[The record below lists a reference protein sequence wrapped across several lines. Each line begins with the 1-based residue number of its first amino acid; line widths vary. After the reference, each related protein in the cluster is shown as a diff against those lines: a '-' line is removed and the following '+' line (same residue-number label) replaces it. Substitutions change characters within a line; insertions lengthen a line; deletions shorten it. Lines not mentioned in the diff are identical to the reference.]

1 MIGNEHR
8 LCALFQFSTG
18 YYPVMVH
25 IIFTQNLVKFWL
37 VTPALK
43 YVVRVSQGDTSYIYI
58 CVALIFLE

>member
-43 YVVRVSQGDTSYIYI
+43 YVEYLKVTQVTYIS
-58 CVALIFLE
+58 ALH